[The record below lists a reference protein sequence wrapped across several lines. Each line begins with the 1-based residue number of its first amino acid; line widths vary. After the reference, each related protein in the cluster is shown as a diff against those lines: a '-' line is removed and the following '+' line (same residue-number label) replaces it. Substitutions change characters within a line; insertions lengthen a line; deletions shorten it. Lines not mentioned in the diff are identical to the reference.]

1 MMAGNEPY
9 SGFIWVPGQA
19 EEKQA
24 LTQGLGAETCSPVY
38 HEYDTNLF
46 QRDAAHGTSSS
57 P

>member
-1 MMAGNEPY
+1 MMAGNESH

-24 LTQGLGAETCSPVY
+24 LTQGLGAE
-38 HEYDTNLF
+38 NLL
-46 QRDAAHGTSSS
+46 TSL

>member
-1 MMAGNEPY
+1 MNNVSSLLHPREMMAGNEPH

-24 LTQGLGAETCSPVY
+24 LTQGLGAE
-38 HEYDTNLF
+38 NLL
-46 QRDAAHGTSSS
+46 TSL